1 MLFSLF
7 HLGETSHYVAKPTNE
22 PTMSEELINSWRRST
37 SKKEKEL
44 LKSVDRNNECRRKSI
59 QIVKAICKREATLQT
74 LTSFHLKTILFHLVK
89 QNVPLKWGP
98 NDFYERVF
106 DILGF
111 IQQYLEAKYLPQYFI
126 PSMNILHSSSFN
138 ESQLSNMLDRVK
150 KLRSSEVKFIRAIK
164 C

>member
-1 MLFSLF
+1 M
-7 HLGETSHYVAKPTNE
+7 NE
-22 PTMSEELINSWRRST
+22 PLMSNVLINSWRRST
-37 SKKEKEL
+37 SKEEKDL
-44 LKSVDRNNECRRKSI
+44 LKCVDGNNECRKKSI
-59 QIVKAICKREATLQT
+59 QIVKAICKSETTFQK

>member
-1 MLFSLF
+1 M
-7 HLGETSHYVAKPTNE
+7 NE
-22 PTMSEELINSWRRST
+22 PLMSNVLINSWRRST
-37 SKKEKEL
+37 SKEEKDL
-44 LKSVDRNNECRRKSI
+44 LKCVDGNNECRKKSI
-59 QIVKAICKREATLQT
+59 QIVKAICKSETTFQK

-150 KLRSSEVKFIRAIK
+150 NLRSSEVKFIRAIK

>member
-1 MLFSLF
+1 M
-7 HLGETSHYVAKPTNE
+7 NE
-22 PTMSEELINSWRRST
+22 PLMSDVLINSWRRST
-37 SKKEKEL
+37 SKEEKDL
-44 LKSVDRNNECRRKSI
+44 LKCVDGNNECRKKSI
-59 QIVKAICKREATLQT
+59 QIVKAICKSETTFQK